1 MKLPLR
7 MHRYD
12 ASFGIK
18 DAAGTTICYV
28 YFDKGNPGE
37 RAIRGLMSEE
47 EAEPIAKQIA
57 RLLTD
62 AETTKE
68 PTGPEGPA
76 GEFP

>member
-7 MHRYD
+7 IHRYQ
-12 ASFGIK
+12 ASFGIT
-18 DAAGTTICYV
+18 DANDITICYV

-37 RAIRGLMSEE
+37 RAIRNLMSEE

-62 AETTKE
+62 DARNRT
-68 PTGPEGPA
+68 PLEG
-76 GEFP
+76 G

>member
-1 MKLPLR
+1 MKLPLKI
-7 MHRYD
+7 HRYD

-28 YFDKGNPGE
+28 YFDEGNPGE
-37 RAIRGLMSEE
+37 RAIRNLMSEE

-62 AETTKE
+62 AQGAKD
-68 PTGPEGPA
+68 
-76 GEFP
+76 